1 MASETVQDRLIYK
14 TFSIPEARVA
24 GATACAKGLQVAED
38 GSQEAPTRIALA
50 I

>member
-1 MASETVQDRLIYK
+1 MLGN
-14 TFSIPEARVA
+14 SICIKSSPEARVA

-38 GSQEAPTRIALA
+38 GSQEAPISIACA